1 MCTNPLAISMA
12 FVKGADYPNAYAVMR
27 CGLACLYERR
37 NVRKDLA
44 RWSRTAL
51 LAAGIENIASYF
63 VGKEVW
69 EEICPESSL
78 CLNNSDSDP
87 TDFVP
92 DELCLLCD
100 RQRQDTLTANLNGRK
115 LPMCDSDSGVCSSA
129 SPPTSPRASQ
139 PIPTASTDATIL
151 GMTNLYERTREAIM
165 RMQAAQQFEMMSQMQ
180 MLGLFGMAPNVTP
193 EMHRIMFENQLAMA
207 NPFLASALW
216 SLPAQPPPPQLPP
229 QPTKQVNE
237 PSVEVRPREEQPL
250 DLSRKSGLEAIID
263 IETANYSHKQRKHQQ
278 HQQQSFTS
286 IDKDVNGP
294 DEMIR
299 NGYGMKRNYSQVDLT
314 AAVNDIRCGRLG
326 TRRASVVYGIPRSTL
341 RNKIYKLEAAE
352 ELAGQAPISKR
363 RRPGGQSNAEKKLAE
378 QVERQKK
385 ASTPVTDCSS
395 ISPSSDGTE
404 GEKNDNADNRWD
416 SDWTTNLWQSLFSQS
431 TDVLQPNLSNDI
443 MGASSKEDGKKEELS
458 EWKKSRPK
466 RGQYRKYDKNALD
479 EAVRSVRRGEMSVHR
494 AGSYYGVP
502 HSTLEYKVK
511 ERNLLRKKKDSPP
524 VKEISLMQEPITS
537 LDMSEESPSPAIT
550 V

>member
-1 MCTNPLAISMA
+1 
-12 FVKGADYPNAYAVMR
+12 
-27 CGLACLYERR
+27 
-37 NVRKDLA
+37 
-44 RWSRTAL
+44 L
-51 LAAGIENIASYF
+51 LCSGIENIACHL

-69 EEICPESSL
+69 EAIFPESSV
-78 CLNNSDSDP
+78 CLNQPVHFSGSVP
-87 TDFVP
+87 ADFVP
-92 DELCLLCD
+92 AELCLLCD
-100 RQRQDTLTANLNGRK
+100 RQRTEAATESVDK
-115 LPMCDSDSGVCSSA
+115 KVVMCDSDSGVCSA

-139 PIPTASTDATIL
+139 PVPSASTEATL
-151 GMTNLYERTREAIM
+151 LCMTSLYERTREAIM

-180 MLGLFGMAPNVTP
+180 MLGLLGMAPAVTP
-193 EMHRIMFENQLAMA
+193 EINRIMFEN
-207 NPFLASALW
+207 
-216 SLPAQPPPPQLPP
+216 
-229 QPTKQVNE
+229 
-237 PSVEVRPREEQPL
+237 
-250 DLSRKSGLEAIID
+250 RKYKKFFFTFYLLVLLGLEAIID
-263 IETANYSHKQRKHQQ
+263 IETSNYNQKQRK
-278 HQQQSFTS
+278 QSQPQSDT
-286 IDKDVNGP
+286 IEKETNGQ
-294 DEMIR
+294 EEIVR
-299 NGYGMKRNYSQVDLT
+299 NGYGIKRNYSQVDLT

-352 ELAGQAPISKR
+352 EQAGQAPLNKR

-395 ISPSSDGTE
+395 ISPSSDGTD
-404 GEKNDNADNRWD
+404 GETSMTAD
-416 SDWTTNLWQSLFSQS
+416 
-431 TDVLQPNLSNDI
+431 V
-443 MGASSKEDGKKEELS
+443 MGTGGKEDGKKEELS

-524 VKEISLMQEPITS
+524 VKEISLMQEPMTS
-537 LDMSEESPSPAIT
+537 LNISEESSSPVIA

>member
-1 MCTNPLAISMA
+1 
-12 FVKGADYPNAYAVMR
+12 MR

-51 LAAGIENIASYF
+51 LAAGVENLACYF
-63 VGKEVW
+63 AGKEVW
-69 EEICPESSL
+69 ETIFPESPL
-78 CLNNSDSDP
+78 CLNKTDSDP

-100 RQRQDTLTANLNGRK
+100 RQRQELAANLRERK
-115 LPMCDSDSGVCSSA
+115 LLMCESDSGVCSSA

-139 PIPTASTDATIL
+139 PVPSASTEATL
-151 GMTNLYERTREAIM
+151 VGMTNLYERTREAIM

-180 MLGLFGMAPNVTP
+180 MLGLFGMAPAVTP
-193 EMHRIMFENQLAMA
+193 ELQRIMFENQLAMA
-207 NPFLASALW
+207 NPFLASTLW
-216 SLPAQPPPPQLPP
+216 SLPVQPAPPQLPP
-229 QPTKQVNE
+229 QNTKPLE
-237 PSVEVRPREEQPL
+237 PQAETRPREEQPL

-263 IETANYSHKQRKHQQ
+263 IEAANYSHKQRKHQQ
-278 HQQQSFTS
+278 HQQNFATVEKEPASS
-286 IDKDVNGP
+286 EDL
-294 DEMIR
+294 IR

-352 ELAGQAPISKR
+352 EMAGQVPMSKR

-404 GEKNDNADNRWD
+404 GEKNDNPENRWD
-416 SDWTTNLWQSLFSQS
+416 SDWTTNLWQSLFSQTTTS
-431 TDVLQPNLSNDI
+431 IAGDNIGT
-443 MGASSKEDGKKEELS
+443 SSKEDVKKEDLS

-524 VKEISLMQEPITS
+524 AVKEISLMQEPIAS
-537 LDMSEESPSPAIT
+537 LDISEESTSPAIT

>member
-1 MCTNPLAISMA
+1 
-12 FVKGADYPNAYAVMR
+12 MR

-44 RWSRTAL
+44 RWSRSTL
-51 LAAGIENIASYF
+51 LATDLGLS
-63 VGKEVW
+63 
-69 EEICPESSL
+69 
-78 CLNNSDSDP
+78 
-87 TDFVP
+87 DFVL
-92 DELCLLCD
+92 DEQCLFCD
-100 RQRQDTLTANLNGRK
+100 RQRREVTADFIEKRVL
-115 LPMCDSDSGVCSSA
+115 MCDSDSGVCSSA
-129 SPPTSPRASQ
+129 SPPTSPRASRSV
-139 PIPTASTDATIL
+139 PSASTDATVL
-151 GMTNLYERTREAIM
+151 GMSTLYERARDAIM
-165 RMQAAQQFEMMSQMQ
+165 RMQTAQQFEMMSQMQ
-180 MLGLFGMAPNVTP
+180 MLGLFGIGSNVTP
-193 EMHRIMFENQLAMA
+193 EMHRIIFENQLAMA
-207 NPFLASALW
+207 NPFLAGTLW
-216 SLPAQPPPPQLPP
+216 TLPTQPFQAQLQLLTPSYI
-229 QPTKQVNE
+229 NE
-237 PSVEVRPREEQPL
+237 PAAAEACPREEQPL

-263 IETANYSHKQRKHQQ
+263 IETANYSQKQKKLQQ
-278 HQQQSFTS
+278 HQQPNFGGTEKEQTGS
-286 IDKDVNGP
+286 
-294 DEMIR
+294 DELIR
-299 NGYGMKRNYSQVDLT
+299 NGYGIKRNYSQVDLT

-352 ELAGQAPISKR
+352 ELTGQIPLSKR

-385 ASTPVTDCSS
+385 ATTPVTECSS

-404 GEKNDNADNRWD
+404 EEKIENSESRWEC
-416 SDWTTNLWQSLFSQS
+416 DWTTNLWQSLFSQ
-431 TDVLQPNLSNDI
+431 TAALTANITGP
-443 MGASSKEDGKKEELS
+443 SSKEDMKKEELS

-524 VKEISLMQEPITS
+524 AKEISPMQEPITS
-537 LDMSEESPSPAIT
+537 LDMSKKAASPAI
-550 V
+550 VV